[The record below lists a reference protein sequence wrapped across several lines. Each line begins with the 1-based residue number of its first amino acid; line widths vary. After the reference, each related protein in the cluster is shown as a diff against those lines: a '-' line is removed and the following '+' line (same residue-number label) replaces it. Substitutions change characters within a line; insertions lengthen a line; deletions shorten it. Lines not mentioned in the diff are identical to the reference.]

1 MKLILDC
8 PSHEAIC
15 YCFAQSSQTVF
26 VLVRKIATG
35 QNRNAEFRFP
45 VLCIP
50 SKFVGKLKIETMKK
64 LLIVCL
70 GFCTYQT
77 IAQTTQLPSMVIAGI
92 EVRNIASNEDILR
105 SVIYKSLVNSK
116 KYVVNDRYDV
126 AEKLGDKKMETCLGK
141 ECLGRVGTQLNAD
154 FSMSASYEGLGDRI
168 LISMK
173 IVNVKTGEIERNEIE
188 QFENQP
194 RELNRMTDIM
204 IYKLLKMDVDFSM
217 YKALFFKDGPTAS
230 TGLGKMNNSGPRI
243 GFAVATGE
251 NGEFFT
257 RNEREGGVGTVPILF
272 NIGYQ
277 LEVQYAGSEKFS
289 GLFEFLGNVAGM
301 EHGTPIPSLAI
312 MHGVR
317 FGKGAW
323 EIAMGPSFTMKRLV
337 SGTTDYDG
345 NFRTFQELSD
355 MGVGADAQH
364 MGYFKR
370 PDTRGATY
378 FSTNFIFAFGKTFRP
393 GALNVPLNFY
403 ASMNKYGTTY
413 GISLGINIT
422 RSRKY
427 TYTK

>member
-1 MKLILDC
+1 MKRI
-8 PSHEAIC
+8 
-15 YCFAQSSQTVF
+15 
-26 VLVRKIATG
+26 
-35 QNRNAEFRFP
+35 
-45 VLCIP
+45 
-50 SKFVGKLKIETMKK
+50 
-64 LLIVCL
+64 LLICL
-70 GFCTYQT
+70 SAYAFKAS
-77 IAQTTQLPSMVIAGI
+77 AQTPSNLPSIVIAGI
-92 EVRNIASNEDILR
+92 EVRNIQSNEDILR
-105 SVIYKSLVNSK
+105 SVIYKSLVTSK
-116 KYVVNDRYDV
+116 RYVVNDRYDV
-126 AEKLGDKKMETCLGK
+126 AEKLGNTKMENCMGK
-141 ECLGRVGTQLNAD
+141 ECLGTVGNQLNAD
-154 FSMSASYEGLGDRI
+154 FAMSASYEGLGDRI

-173 IVNVKTGEIERNEIE
+173 IVNVKSGEIERNEIE

-204 IYKLLKMDVDFSM
+204 IYKLLKMDVDFSA

-243 GFAVATGE
+243 GFAVPTGE
-251 NGEFFT
+251 NGAFFT
-257 RNEREGGVGTVPILF
+257 RDEREGGVGTMPVLF

-345 NFRTFQELSD
+345 NFKTYQELHD
-355 MGVGADAQH
+355 LGVADAS
-364 MGYFKR
+364 MMTYFKR

>member
-1 MKLILDC
+1 
-8 PSHEAIC
+8 
-15 YCFAQSSQTVF
+15 
-26 VLVRKIATG
+26 
-35 QNRNAEFRFP
+35 
-45 VLCIP
+45 
-50 SKFVGKLKIETMKK
+50 MKK
-64 LLIVCL
+64 LLLVCI
-70 GFCTYQT
+70 GICSFKS
-77 IAQTTQLPSMVIAGI
+77 IAQVSQLPSMMIAGI
-92 EVRNIASNEDILR
+92 EVRNIPSNEDILR

-126 AEKLGDKKMETCLGK
+126 AEKLGDTKMK
-141 ECLGRVGTQLNAD
+141 ECLGKDCMGKVGKQLSAD
-154 FSMSASYEGLGDRI
+154 FAISASYEGLGDRI

-173 IVNVKTGEIERNEIE
+173 IVNVQTGEIDQNEIQ

-204 IYKLLKMDVDFSM
+204 IYKLLKTDVDLSV

-230 TGLGKMNNSGPRI
+230 SGLGKMNNSGPRI
-243 GFAVATGE
+243 GFAVPTGE
-251 NGEFFT
+251 NAEFFT
-257 RNEREGGVGTVPILF
+257 RNEREGGLGTLPVLF

-301 EHGTPIPSLAI
+301 EHGSPIPSLAI

-323 EIAMGPSFTMKRLV
+323 EIAMGPSFSMKRLA

-345 NFRTFQELSD
+345 NFRTYQELYALNA
-355 MGVGADAQH
+355 VNAAQ
-364 MGYFKR
+364 MSYFKR

-378 FSTNFIFAFGKTFRP
+378 FSTNFIFAVGKTFRP

-413 GISLGINIT
+413 GVSLGINIT

>member
-1 MKLILDC
+1 VT
-8 PSHEAIC
+8 
-15 YCFAQSSQTVF
+15 TVLF
-26 VLVRKIATG
+26 DLSVRKIAT
-35 QNRNAEFRFP
+35 RFDRYALIRFQ
-45 VLCIP
+45 VLCRH
-50 SKFVGKLKIETMKK
+50 SKFVSKLKIENMKK

-70 GFCTYQT
+70 GICSFKTF
-77 IAQTTQLPSMVIAGI
+77 AQTSQLPSMMIAGI
-92 EVRNIASNEDILR
+92 EVRNIPSNEDILR

-126 AEKLGDKKMETCLGK
+126 AEKLGDTKMK
-141 ECLGRVGTQLNAD
+141 ECLGKDCMGKVGKQLSAD
-154 FSMSASYEGLGDRI
+154 FAISASYEGLGDRI

-173 IVNVKTGEIERNEIE
+173 IVNVKTGEIEQNEIQ

-204 IYKLLKMDVDFSM
+204 IYKILRTDVDLSV

-230 TGLGKMNNSGPRI
+230 SGLGRMNNSGPRI
-243 GFAVATGE
+243 GFAVPTGE

-257 RNEREGGVGTVPILF
+257 RNERDGGVGTIPLLF

-337 SGTTDYDG
+337 SGTTDFDG
-345 NFRTFQELSD
+345 SFRTYQELYD
-355 MGVGADAQH
+355 MNVTNAAH
-364 MGYFKR
+364 MAYFNR

-378 FSTNFIFAFGKTFRP
+378 FSTNFIFAVGKTFRP